1 MTKKK
6 TLCLIINKRTL
17 LKLLITMKLT
27 LIFILAGVFQL
38 SATLYSQNGLFTINM
53 ENTSMREVFKEIEK
67 QSNLR
72 FFYNDLLTDVDRDI
86 SLTADNLK
94 IDELLDR
101 LFDGSE
107 ITYKM
112 MENNLVLVSPKA
124 LLQQVI
130 VKGTVKSSAGEP
142 LPGVNVIIKGTA
154 VGVVTDLNGHY
165 EIAVPSSNAMLV
177 YSFIGY
183 VSEEIE
189 VGSQTE
195 INVNLVE
202 SIESLEEVVV
212 IGYGTQRRADVTS
225 AVASVKSEDFLAG
238 NIQDAAELVKGKIAG
253 LTITKGSGDP
263 NEESTIRLRGIISL
277 EGENKPLVLVDGIEG
292 SLGTVAPENIESI
305 DVLKDASAAAIYG
318 TRGANGVIIITTHSG
333 RRKEET
339 RVTYSAY
346 GTMSGYYKVADFMG
360 PRDVRFAKTAFKDR
374 GWDTDWLTAVSQ
386 PGLTQNHSL
395 GITGGTEKSSY
406 SANVTY
412 RNERGTIKKSNN
424 KELRMQLDLSNWMIN
439 DKLKLN
445 FNLLKGT
452 HSNNLTEA
460 GETGVSNIYRQ
471 AVIRNPTEPV
481 YIDGDQSLGYYEDF
495 TVFQYYNPVA
505 MIYENIGEYKS
516 EWTRLT
522 GNITFEPLKGWQ
534 TNLKLSTF
542 LQNRNTERYTTKDYF
557 TATTTG
563 NNGYAYKRNDYLESN
578 QLELTSRYDHTFAG
592 MHRFSAMAGY
602 SYLYD
607 LTEKMAASN
616 HNYPTDAY
624 LYNNLF
630 GGAALK
636 DGEAGMGFGG
646 DDDYEKEDSKLI
658 SFFGRIT
665 YSFKDKYNLLATVRY
680 EGSSRFGINHKWGTF
695 PAVSAG
701 WTVSN
706 EDFMKNLNWID
717 NLKLR
722 AGYGVTG
729 VIAADPY
736 RSITR
741 WNYNTSS
748 WGFYLNKDGEWK
760 PSLEVL
766 NNPNPDLK
774 WETSGELNIGLD
786 FSFLNDRISGS
797 VDFYNK
803 KTRDLLYWYNVPLPP
818 NLKNET
824 YANVGKIQNKGIEV
838 MIQGT
843 PVKTASLHYTATVT
857 ASHNAQKLVSMSN
870 DLYETENYF
879 NTGYA
884 SDPVSLPT
892 QRLEVGSSFGR
903 YWTLKTEGLSENGL
917 WMVENPATGLYEEWN
932 AGMSNDDYRQW
943 MGSAIPKIYLGWD
956 NYLRWKNIDLKIM
969 MSSQLGFTIVNEQ
982 RIFYE
987 NNSIAYNRLESAA
1000 DLLPIIDENGQP
1012 TGESRL
1018 LSTAQSQTIVS
1029 WYFEKG
1035 DFLKIDYVTLG
1046 YRFNTPKMKFV
1057 ENFRVY
1063 ASGENLFCLTS
1074 YAGLDPELS
1083 NDNIWALGID
1093 GRDKYPTIR
1102 SFTVGAT
1109 ITFK

>member
-1 MTKKK
+1 MKKRK
-6 TLCLIINKRTL
+6 TLCLIIYKQTL
-17 LKLLITMKLT
+17 LKFLLTMKLT
-27 LIFILAGVFQL
+27 LLFILFGVFQL
-38 SATLYSQNGLFTINM
+38 SATLYSQNGLFTIRM

-67 QSNLR
+67 QSDLR

-86 SLTADNLK
+86 SLVADNLK
-94 IDELLDR
+94 IDELLDK

-124 LLQQVI
+124 LLQQII
-130 VKGTVKSSAGEP
+130 VTGTVQSLSSGEP
-142 LPGVNVIIKGTA
+142 LPGVNVFVKGTE

-165 EIAVPSSNAMLV
+165 EIAVPSSDAVLV
-177 YSFIGY
+177 YSFVGY

-195 INVNLVE
+195 INVNLAE

-225 AVASVKSEDFLAG
+225 AVASVKSEDFLTG

-253 LTITKGSGDP
+253 LTVTKGSGDP
-263 NEESTIRLRGIISL
+263 NAESTIRLRGIISL
-277 EGENKPLVLVDGIEG
+277 EGENTPLVLVDGIEG
-292 SLGTVAPENIESI
+292 SLNTVAPENIESI
-305 DVLKDASAAAIYG
+305 DVLKDASASAIYG
-318 TRGANGVIIITTHSG
+318 TRGANGVILITTKSG
-333 RRKEET
+333 RRQEET
-339 RVTYSAY
+339 SVTYSAY
-346 GTMSGYYKVADFMG
+346 GTMSDFYKVADFMD
-360 PRDVRFAKTAFKDR
+360 PRDVRFGMTSFSDR
-374 GWDTDWLTAVSQ
+374 GWDTDWLSAVSQ
-386 PGLTQNHSL
+386 IGLTQNHSL

-406 SANVTY
+406 SANVNY

-424 KELRMQLDLSNWMIN
+424 EELRMHLDLSHWMLN
-439 DKLKLN
+439 DRLKLN
-445 FNLLKGT
+445 FNLLKGI
-452 HSNNLTEA
+452 HKNNMTDA
-460 GETGVSNIYRQ
+460 TNAGVSNIYRQ

-481 YIDGDQSLGYYEDF
+481 YIDGDPLQGYYEDF

-505 MIYENIGEYKS
+505 MIYENVGEYKS

-522 GNITFEPLKGWQ
+522 GNITIEPFKGWQ
-534 TNLKLSTF
+534 TNLKLSSY
-542 LQNRNTERYTTKDYF
+542 LQNRNTEQYTTKNYY
-557 TATTTG
+557 TATTAG
-563 NNGYAYKRNDYLESN
+563 NNGSAYKRSDYLESN

-592 MHRFSAMAGY
+592 SHRFSALAGY

-607 LTEKMAASN
+607 LEENMSASN
-616 HNYPTDAY
+616 YDYPTDAY
-624 LYNNLF
+624 LYNNLA

-636 DGEAGMGFGG
+636 DGKAGMGSSRN
-646 DDDYEKEDSKLI
+646 DSKLI
-658 SFFGRIT
+658 SFFGRLT
-665 YSFKDKYNLLATVRY
+665 YNYQDKYHLLASIRH
-680 EGSSRFGINHKWGTF
+680 EGSSKFGTNHKWGTF

-701 WTVSN
+701 WTISN
-706 EDFMKNLNWID
+706 EGFMNSLNWIS

-722 AGYGVTG
+722 AGYGTTG
-729 VIAADPY
+729 IIASPAY
-736 RSITR
+736 QSITR

-748 WGFYLNKDGEWK
+748 WGFYLNSDGVWK

-774 WETSGELNIGLD
+774 WETSGELNLGLD
-786 FSFLNDRISGS
+786 FSFLNDRIGGAI
-797 VDFYNK
+797 DYYNK
-803 KTRDLLYWYNVPLPP
+803 NTKDLLYWYNVPSPP
-818 NLKNET
+818 NLQTQT
-824 YANVGKIQNKGIEV
+824 YANVGEIQNKGIEL
-838 MIQGT
+838 MIKGT
-843 PVKTASLHYTATVT
+843 PVKTASLEYTTTIT
-857 ASHNAQKLVSMSN
+857 ASHNSQKLVSMSN

-903 YWTLKTEGLSENGL
+903 YWTLKTKGLSANGL

-932 AGMSNDDYRQW
+932 AGMSNDNYRQW
-943 MGSAIPKIYLGWD
+943 MGSAIPKIYLSWD
-956 NYLRWKNIDLKIM
+956 HSLRWKNLDLKIM

-1000 DLLPIIDENGQP
+1000 DLIPIIDENGQP

-1018 LSTAQSQTIVS
+1018 LSSAQSQTIVS

-1035 DFLKIDYVTLG
+1035 DFLKMDYVTLG
-1046 YRFNTPKMKFV
+1046 YRFNTPKMKYIN
-1057 ENFRVY
+1057 NFRIY
-1063 ASGENLFCLTS
+1063 LSGENLFCLTKYS
-1074 YAGLDPELS
+1074 GLDPELS
-1083 NDNIWALGID
+1083 NRNIWALGID

-1102 SFTVGAT
+1102 SFTVGAN